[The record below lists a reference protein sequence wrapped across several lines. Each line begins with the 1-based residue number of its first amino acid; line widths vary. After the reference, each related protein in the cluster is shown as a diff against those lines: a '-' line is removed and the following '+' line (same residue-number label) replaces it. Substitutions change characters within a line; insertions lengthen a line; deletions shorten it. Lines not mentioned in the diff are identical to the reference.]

1 MGQMSRMA
9 LEAPPGCVVLM
20 IFAVGFTKLLQI
32 SPPQEPRLAGPICSP
47 QFVENKERSLEYT
60 VAGCVALHS
69 RNENSS

>member
-1 MGQMSRMA
+1 MLRQA
-9 LEAPPGCVVLM
+9 VVLM

-32 SPPQEPRLAGPICSP
+32 SPPQEPRLPGPICSP

-60 VAGCVALHS
+60 VTGSVALHS